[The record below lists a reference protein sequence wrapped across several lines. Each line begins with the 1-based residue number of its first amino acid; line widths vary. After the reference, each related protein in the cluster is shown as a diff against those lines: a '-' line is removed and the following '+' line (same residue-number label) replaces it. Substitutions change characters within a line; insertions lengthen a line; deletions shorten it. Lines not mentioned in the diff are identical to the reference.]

1 MAEKEGL
8 LRDPKKGRVHNHK
21 NPQAALRLC
30 FLVFFT
36 SQNKFCLFLKTK
48 NPQLTLWVFFCGE
61 RGIRTPG
68 GVTLNS
74 FQDCRIRPLCH
85 FSYAVA
91 NIHSLFEIR
100 KVFLKNDMPIFV
112 LSFIYGNHH
121 TIQPSIFSRN

>member
-1 MAEKEGL
+1 MVLSTVLSTQKQN
-8 LRDPKKGRVHNHK
+8 PCKSIVYKG
-21 NPQAALRLC
+21 
-30 FLVFFT
+30 
-36 SQNKFCLFLKTK
+36 
-48 NPQLTLWVFFCGE
+48 FCGE

-100 KVFLKNDMPIFV
+100 KVFLKNDMPIFT

-121 TIQPSIFSRN
+121 TIQPSIFSGN